1 MTIIKIKTM
10 KQKNDTND
18 HRLKALFG
26 EALGTTPTT
35 EQTEQA
41 WQEFITPRRASS
53 SKRKSFY
60 IGITSAAAILV
71 LMLVL
76 WPMMRSEEAT
86 ESIQVFASLEAPEEI
101 TYTEEGE
108 RMKVSTPAGIT
119 TSLTLSDGTEVLLSA
134 NSQLEYNPSFSADKR
149 EVKLTGEARFNVAK
163 DAQRP
168 FIVHTEQIQTQVLGT
183 VFDVKAYPQARPDVT
198 LYEGRVE
205 VSLNGVSP
213 RLMQPGE
220 QAFLNKKG
228 KLQLEKASEETG
240 KWAEGEFAFDNR
252 ELMAVMQEIGSWYNI
267 SVVFHSRPLLEERI
281 YFRMERVKE
290 VKGVLQVLN
299 DMGIAK
305 FEIVDDRIIVK

>member
-1 MTIIKIKTM
+1 M
-10 KQKNDTND
+10 KDENTND
-18 HRLKALFG
+18 QRLKALFG

-53 SKRKSFY
+53 SKRKNLY
-60 IGITSAAAILV
+60 IGITSAAAVLV
-71 LMLVL
+71 LMLAL
-76 WPMMRSEEAT
+76 WPLMRT
-86 ESIQVFASLEAPEEI
+86 DIPKESIQVFASLESPKEI

-108 RMKVSTPAGIT
+108 RMEVSTPAGT
-119 TSLTLSDGTEVLLSA
+119 TTPITLSDGTQVLLGA
-134 NSQLEYNPSFSADKR
+134 NSRLEYAKHFSAGKR
-149 EVKLTGEARFNVAK
+149 EVTLTGEARFNVAK
-163 DAQRP
+163 DAGRP

-183 VFDVKAYPQARPDVT
+183 VFDVKAYPQTLPDVT
-198 LYEGRVE
+198 LYEGKVE
-205 VSLNGVSP
+205 VSLNGTAP

-220 QAFLNKKG
+220 QAFLNKEG
-228 KLQLEKASEETG
+228 KLQLEKASEETS

-281 YFRMERVKE
+281 YFRMSRKASTNE
-290 VKGVLQVLN
+290 VLAVLN

-305 FEIVDDRIIVK
+305 FEIENEKITVGKN

>member
-1 MTIIKIKTM
+1 MKKIM
-10 KQKNDTND
+10 KDENTND
-18 HRLKALFG
+18 QRLKALFG

-53 SKRKSFY
+53 SKRKNLY
-60 IGITSAAAILV
+60 IGITSAAAVHV
-71 LMLVL
+71 LMLAL
-76 WPMMRSEEAT
+76 WPLMRT
-86 ESIQVFASLEAPEEI
+86 DIPKESIQVFASLESPKEI

-108 RMKVSTPAGIT
+108 RMEVSTPAGT
-119 TSLTLSDGTEVLLSA
+119 TTPITLSDGTQVLLGA
-134 NSQLEYNPSFSADKR
+134 NSRLEYAKHFSAGKR
-149 EVKLTGEARFNVAK
+149 EVTLTGEARFNVAK
-163 DAQRP
+163 DAGRP

-183 VFDVKAYPQARPDVT
+183 VFDVKAYPQTLPDVT
-198 LYEGRVE
+198 LYEGKVE
-205 VSLNGVSP
+205 VSLNGTAP

-220 QAFLNKKG
+220 QAFLNKEG
-228 KLQLEKASEETG
+228 KLQLEKASEETS

-281 YFRMERVKE
+281 YFRMPRKASTNE
-290 VKGVLQVLN
+290 VLAVLN

-305 FEIVDDRIIVK
+305 FEITDEKIVVTNK

>member
-1 MTIIKIKTM
+1 MKKIM
-10 KQKNDTND
+10 KDENTND
-18 HRLKALFG
+18 QRLKALFG

-53 SKRKSFY
+53 SKRKNLY
-60 IGITSAAAILV
+60 IGITSAAAVLV
-71 LMLVL
+71 LMLAL
-76 WPMMRSEEAT
+76 WPLMRT
-86 ESIQVFASLEAPEEI
+86 DIPKESIQVFASLESPKEI

-108 RMKVSTPAGIT
+108 RMEVSTPAGTTTPIT
-119 TSLTLSDGTEVLLSA
+119 LGDGTQVLLGA
-134 NSQLEYNPSFSADKR
+134 NSRLEYAKHFSAGKR
-149 EVKLTGEARFNVAK
+149 EVTLTGEARFNVAK
-163 DAQRP
+163 DAGRP

-183 VFDVKAYPQARPDVT
+183 VFDVKAYPQTLPDVT
-198 LYEGRVE
+198 LYEGKVE
-205 VSLNGVSP
+205 VSLNGTAP

-220 QAFLNKKG
+220 QAFLNKEG
-228 KLQLEKASEETG
+228 KLQLEKASEETS

-281 YFRMERVKE
+281 YFRMSRKASTNE
-290 VKGVLQVLN
+290 VLAVLN

-305 FEIVDDRIIVK
+305 FEIENEKITVGKN

>member
-1 MTIIKIKTM
+1 M
-10 KQKNDTND
+10 KDENTND
-18 HRLKALFG
+18 QRLKALFG

-53 SKRKSFY
+53 SKRKNLY
-60 IGITSAAAILV
+60 IGITSAAAVLV
-71 LMLVL
+71 LMLSL
-76 WPMMRSEEAT
+76 WPLMRT
-86 ESIQVFASLEAPEEI
+86 DIPKESIQVFASLESPKEI

-108 RMKVSTPAGIT
+108 RMEVSTPAGT
-119 TSLTLSDGTEVLLSA
+119 TTPITLSDGTQVLLGA
-134 NSQLEYNPSFSADKR
+134 NSRLEYAKHFSAGKR
-149 EVKLTGEARFNVAK
+149 EVTLTGEARFNVAK
-163 DAQRP
+163 DAGRP

-183 VFDVKAYPQARPDVT
+183 VFDVKAYPQTLPDVT
-198 LYEGRVE
+198 LYEGKVE
-205 VSLNGVSP
+205 VSLNGTAP

-220 QAFLNKKG
+220 QAFLNKEG
-228 KLQLEKASEETG
+228 KLQLEKASEETS

-281 YFRMERVKE
+281 YFRMSRKASTNE
-290 VKGVLQVLN
+290 VLAVLN

-305 FEIVDDRIIVK
+305 FELTDEKIIVTSK